1 MNEENANFSKHQH
14 LVIKLLFRI
23 QHFFFF
29 IKGSERRA
37 SLYHQIDKK
46 DDKPFKKGK
55 KNLRKQCT
63 AAARR
68 FLSLCSSSASAIRAS
83 LACGY

>member
-1 MNEENANFSKHQH
+1 MQISQNTSILWLNYCLES
-14 LVIKLLFRI
+14 
-23 QHFFFF
+23 FFF

-37 SLYHQIDKK
+37 SLYHQTDKK
-46 DDKPFKKGK
+46 DDKPLKKGK
-55 KNLRKQCT
+55 KNLRKQCA